1 MALRGAYPHN
11 MKTRNFFRL
20 LAATGAA
27 VFVACAAPNITGT
40 ERSGEIEQSRLL
52 GFGGG
57 NDLIECPSGETAT
70 ASATIGVAGGVV
82 KAGGVSIAIPANA
95 LLGDAEV
102 TVMVPA
108 SRFVEV
114 DISVAG
120 SEHFEFRLPVVVT
133 MSYARCS
140 RSNINLAPLS
150 AWYID
155 SDTKALLEKMPSIDN
170 KLLRTVTFTTL
181 HLSGYAIAN

>member
-1 MALRGAYPHN
+1 
-11 MKTRNFFRL
+11 MKTRNIFRAV
-20 LAATGAA
+20 AAAGVAA
-27 VFVACAAPNITGT
+27 FAACAAPGITGT
-40 ERSGEIEQSRLL
+40 ERAGDIEESRLL

-57 NDLIECPSGETAT
+57 NALIECPSSESATAT
-70 ASATIGVAGGVV
+70 GLIGIAGGIVS
-82 KAGGVSIAIPANA
+82 AGGVSIAIPANA
-95 LLGDAEV
+95 LLADAQV
-102 TVMVPA
+102 TVTVPA

-120 SEHFEFRLPVVVT
+120 SEHFEFELPVLVT

-155 SDTKALLEKMPSIDN
+155 SDTKQLLEKMPSFDN
-170 KLLRTVTFTTL
+170 KLLRTVTFSTL